1 MDGWELWEVR
11 SLYPLIGLLMAMV
24 VPGFLVHWRRD
35 SSLEEKLQGVLEDRG
50 EEEREERTKEETSMG
65 SRRSGSSHSLSPV

>member
-11 SLYPLIGLLMAMV
+11 SLYPLIGLLMVVV

-35 SSLEEKLQGVLEDRG
+35 AKLEGKLQGVLEDRSV
-50 EEEREERTKEETSMG
+50 EEREELKGEETGIG
-65 SRRSGSSHSLSPV
+65 SRRLD

>member
-11 SLYPLIGLLMAMV
+11 SLYPLIGLLMVVV

-35 SSLEEKLQGVLEDRG
+35 AKLEGKLQGNLEDRSVD
-50 EEEREERTKEETSMG
+50 EREERREEETSMG
-65 SRRSGSSHSLSPV
+65 SRRSG